1 MNIDTEALLNT
12 KSNLDTQINKFNAA
26 KNEIDR
32 LLNTEL
38 KKAWEDEASVK
49 LNEKYNTVGKESL
62 EEVGKI
68 LTQFA
73 TELERTVEE
82 FNDTVTSIGNNI

>member
-12 KSNLDTQINKFNAA
+12 KSNLDTQISKYETA

-38 KKAWEDEASVK
+38 KKVWIDESS
-49 LNEKYNTVGKESL
+49 EKVIKRHFD
-62 EEVGKI
+62 K
-68 LTQFA
+68 FKK
-73 TELERTVEE
+73 
-82 FNDTVTSIGNNI
+82 